1 MTINELNRRLAWRV
15 TATRAEPTVLLASTL
30 ALGVVAISFWI
41 AWWSGSWQVT
51 GGDYSMDYVPALNP
65 LLSGHLDAFFA
76 NLPTNGAGGSLL
88 LRAPFALFAKLL
100 VGGPL
105 ATFRLGT
112 LACLLALGGLGL
124 WLSEDMRKRGRAL
137 TTRVGIVALY
147 AGAPAL
153 LEAVYYGH
161 PEEPLG
167 AAMCIAAVLAAGA
180 KRPWFA
186 GALLGMA
193 VINKPWGVLAIAP
206 VMLCVTG
213 KQQAKVLLSAGM
225 IAGCWFLSFAVV
237 APARFAQAI
246 HGAETGLV
254 AHPQNLWWP
263 LAHTVGVYPLPPEI
277 VSAHARQ
284 LAVAVALL
292 AAAML
297 ALRVYRSRQPVSIQQ
312 ALALLTFGFALRCLL
327 EPAPHDYYELPL
339 VVALAAWEER
349 ARGSITISLITMIG
363 LSLDFRRINELPSA
377 IPYALYL
384 LILLP
389 IFALLVADLLK
400 NPRVRAVEPVML
412 S

>member
-1 MTINELNRRLAWRV
+1 VITTL
-15 TATRAEPTVLLASTL
+15 AEPPILLVLAL
-30 ALGVVAISFWI
+30 ALGVVAVSFWT
-41 AWWSGSWQVT
+41 AWWGGSWQVT
-51 GGDYSMDYVPALNP
+51 GGDYSMDYAPALNP
-65 LLSGHLDAFFA
+65 LLSGHLGAFFA

-88 LRAPFALFAKLL
+88 LRAPFALFGKLL
-100 VGGPL
+100 VDSPL
-105 ATFRLGT
+105 ATFRLGN
-112 LACLLALGGLGL
+112 LLCLLTLGGLGV
-124 WLSEDMRKRGRAL
+124 WLAQDMGKRGVGL

-167 AAMCIAAVLAAGA
+167 AALCIAAVLAAGV
-180 KRPWFA
+180 KRPWLA
-186 GALLGMA
+186 GVLLGA
-193 VINKPWGVLAIAP
+193 AAINKPWGVLAVAP
-206 VMLCVTG
+206 VLLCVSG
-213 KQQAKVLLSAGM
+213 RQQAKVLLPAGA
-225 IAGCWFLSFAVV
+225 IVGGWFVSSAVV

-254 AHPQNLWWP
+254 AHPQDLWWP

-284 LAVAVALL
+284 LAVALALL
-292 AAAML
+292 AALVL
-297 ALRVYRSRQPVSIQQ
+297 ALRAYRSREPVSVQQ

-349 ARGSITISLITMIG
+349 ARGSIVISLIAAIG
-363 LSLDFRRINELPSA
+363 LSFDFRRINELQPA

-384 LILLP
+384 SILLP
-389 IFALLVADLLK
+389 VCALLVADMLEYPRSVAVRV
-400 NPRVRAVEPVML
+400 NPAMTR
-412 S
+412 